1 MNLEESRKQIMT
13 SDEFVVSELLKVQ
26 YLYGL
31 KKEIRYGT
39 ERNLESDT
47 ESVAEHIFGMHCLID
62 YFAPLENPDADWDMN
77 RIRQICQYHD
87 IDEIETGDV
96 VGYLKSDMVHDDKRK
111 AKELVV
117 AKLPDSLQSPLRN
130 IIVEYEAQQTIE
142 SQFVKALDKIEP
154 VFQLYNQAG
163 KETLARLKT
172 TKDQHDRIK
181 FPYVQGF
188 PYIRRFAE
196 VMTGQ
201 FKSEGY
207 YHG

>member
-96 VGYLKSDMVHDDKRK
+96 VGYLKSQAACTAERN
-111 AKELVV
+111 AAEI
-117 AKLPDSLQSPLRN
+117 AISRLPDIMHSQLRS
-130 IIVEYEAQQTIE
+130 VLDEYESQQTVE

-154 VFQLYNQAG
+154 VFQLYNEAG

-181 FPYVQGF
+181 FPYVQNF
-188 PYIRRFAE
+188 PYIMRFAE
-196 VMTGQ
+196 VMTEQ